1 VFRSDEIG
9 GARDSRRLVDG
20 HGVMHGQNL
29 CLNCGVDSFDVFVVY
44 SILL

>member
-1 VFRSDEIG
+1 
-9 GARDSRRLVDG
+9 
-20 HGVMHGQNL
+20 VMHGQNL